1 MESRNDADG
10 HDDSGTTLARLRDMN
25 AAASSEPRSAS
36 PTFRTP
42 VEVFN
47 LEVEA
52 LLEGGELPALDI
64 LFSQT
69 PVGFNYHS
77 MMKSVIP
84 MTFGQKGKDHVSP
97 ETLRAATKELDGAV
111 GVLIESRCISTLEP
125 RKTQAEVRTALGN
138 ALHEKGVIFMMRA
151 DESDETIASQ
161 SHRFGKHL

>member
-10 HDDSGTTLARLRDMN
+10 HDDIGTALARLGDMN

-77 MMKSVIP
+77 MIKSVIP

-97 ETLRAATKELDGAV
+97 EPEREG
-111 GVLIESRCISTLEP
+111 SREP
-125 RKTQAEVRTALGN
+125 RRAPGRHEGTRRCGRRTHRKP
-138 ALHEKGVIFMMRA
+138 LHLDAG
-151 DESDETIASQ
+151 ASQ
-161 SHRFGKHL
+161 NASRGQNSARQRVARKRSHLHDAGRRE